1 MLLQL
6 TCRAWLC
13 VYYPFFAPRAL
24 QTMHV
29 AASNHIH
36 HELMQMVVVQSL
48 TQLRLKE
55 EKDGKEAV
63 S

>member
-1 MLLQL
+1 M
-6 TCRAWLC
+6 
-13 VYYPFFAPRAL
+13 YYPFFAPRAS